1 MTIIK
6 IDLQNTV
13 LSAMNA
19 EPVRTEREREREREG
34 PAQYWE
40 EEKISVIQ
48 ITLFVNVQMEHTAGY
63 TGSLSGRRYALRHCS
78 PL

>member
-19 EPVRTEREREREREG
+19 EPVRTERERERERERD
-34 PAQYWE
+34 Q
-40 EEKISVIQ
+40 
-48 ITLFVNVQMEHTAGY
+48 
-63 TGSLSGRRYALRHCS
+63 LSIGKRKRLV
-78 PL
+78 